1 MSAQT
6 KKPEQSHAIVK
17 ADPTKTPCDPT
28 DLLEEL
34 DAIITMKKPKQSQSI
49 AEPDTAKKP
58 ETVKATVTADPAPAK
73 TPFVTVDMANFE
85 NYKLPKMPP
94 GNLAAYA
101 NNLPMDELVVD
112 VMLIGKNFKSFKDW
126 FHKHAELVWALRDR
140 LPQRGPNAIRIK
152 RGDKTQVF
160 TWSEF
165 CLEFFGVSADWV
177 RKQLCA
183 YQGMSEEP
191 TLDSA
196 TAKPEAKK
204 KEARPDSADQ
214 TVVSRLSLE
223 TLENKSAVSELRYLT
238 AMSELR
244 SLIKVVQSTEDRAKQ
259 LQYLNDLEK
268 RLAALD
274 LEPPAAG
281 SNLNLLPDELDKKA
295 KAAGEE
301 L

>member
-1 MSAQT
+1 VSTT
-6 KKPEQSHAIVK
+6 KR
-17 ADPTKTPCDPT
+17 PCDPA
-28 DLLEEL
+28 DLLDEM
-34 DAIITMKKPKQSQSI
+34 DAAITMKKPKQSQS
-49 AEPDTAKKP
+49 AAKP
-58 ETVKATVTADPAPAK
+58 VPADPAPAK

-85 NYKLPKMPP
+85 NHKLPKVLPD
-94 GNLAAYA
+94 NLVAYT

-126 FHKHAELVWALRDR
+126 FNKHAEFVWSLRER

-152 RGDKTQVF
+152 RGDKIQVF

-177 RKQLCA
+177 RKQLLA

-196 TAKPEAKK
+196 TAKPEAKR
-204 KEARPDSADQ
+204 KEPRPDSADK

-244 SLIKVVQSTEDRAKQ
+244 SLIKVVQSTEERPKQ

-268 RLAALD
+268 RLAVLD
-274 LEPPAAG
+274 VEPPVPGLKLKLEELELKAA
-281 SNLNLLPDELDKKA
+281 LPVKA
-295 KAAGEE
+295 KAAKGKAAGEE

>member
-1 MSAQT
+1 MNNQ
-6 KKPEQSHAIVK
+6 KCK
-17 ADPTKTPCDPT
+17 APCDPT
-28 DLLEEL
+28 DLLDEMNP
-34 DAIITMKKPKQSQSI
+34 AMTMKKPKQSQAI
-49 AEPDTAKKP
+49 AKPDAAKKP
-58 ETVKATVTADPAPAK
+58 EMVKATITADPAPAK

-85 NYKLPKMPP
+85 NHKLPNVLPD
-94 GNLAAYA
+94 NLVAYT

-126 FHKHAELVWALRDR
+126 FNKHAEFVWSLRER
-140 LPQRGPNAIRIK
+140 LPERGPNAIRIK
-152 RGDKTQVF
+152 RGDKIQVF

-177 RKQLCA
+177 RKQLCT

-191 TLDSA
+191 KLDSA

-204 KEARPDSADQ
+204 KEPRPDSADQ

-238 AMSELR
+238 AISELR